1 MKTRRVSV
9 VVFLFAVAMSAAL
22 AHAQANTLVAKVPF
36 NFTVLERTLPAGEY
50 SVMIGPHQ
58 VKIVDADQRV
68 VATVLA
74 NEVSDRPFSTRG
86 QISFHCYGT
95 RCFLWEVW
103 PPAFGNG
110 RRLLI
115 SPSETSAAR
124 QQLPQYFAIL
134 SDGPKKK

>member
-1 MKTRRVSV
+1 MDTRRWTV
-9 VVFLFAVAMSAAL
+9 VGFSLVFALNATFAL
-22 AHAQANTLVAKVPF
+22 AQANTLVAKVPF
-36 NFTVLERTLPAGEY
+36 SFTVLERTLPAGEY
-50 SVMIGPHQ
+50 LVMIGPHQ

-74 NEVSDRPFSTRG
+74 NEVSDRPSSTRG
-86 QISFHCYGT
+86 QISFHCYGS